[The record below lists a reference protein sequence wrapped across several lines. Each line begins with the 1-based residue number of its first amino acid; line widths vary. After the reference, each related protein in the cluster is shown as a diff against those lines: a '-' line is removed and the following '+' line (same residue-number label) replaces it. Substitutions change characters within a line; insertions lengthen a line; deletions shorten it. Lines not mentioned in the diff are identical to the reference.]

1 MSDCSGWIVRSK
13 AGHDKGTLLCV
24 VGEVEDF
31 LLLAD
36 GKTRKAAAPK
46 RKKRSHV
53 EVADVGTFGHP
64 ALEKLRGGHPVFDS
78 ELRRALAAFRDQFD
92 GEGGGNSAVMQRSR
106 R

>member
-24 VGEVEDF
+24 VGEAEDF

-53 EVADVGTFGHP
+53 EVADAGT
-64 ALEKLRGGHPVFDS
+64 FDS
-78 ELRRALAAFRDQFD
+78 ELRRALAAFRDQSD

>member
-24 VGEVEDF
+24 VGEAEDF

-46 RKKRSHV
+46 
-53 EVADVGTFGHP
+53 
-64 ALEKLRGGHPVFDS
+64 
-78 ELRRALAAFRDQFD
+78 AFRDQSD

>member
-1 MSDCSGWIVRSK
+1 M
-13 AGHDKGTLLCV
+13 
-24 VGEVEDF
+24 VGEAEDF

-53 EVADVGTFGHP
+53 EVADAGTFGHP
-64 ALEKLRGGHPVFDS
+64 ALEKLRGGQPVFDS
-78 ELRRALAAFRDQFD
+78 ELRRALAAFRDQSD

>member
-24 VGEVEDF
+24 VGEAEDF

-46 RKKRSHV
+46 RKKRSHA
-53 EVADVGTFGHP
+53 EVADAGTFGPP
-64 ALEKLRGGHPVFDS
+64 ALEKLRGGQPVFDS
-78 ELRRALAAFRDQFD
+78 ELRRALAAFRDQSD